1 MIDTVREFLAPLVHH
16 AGPWLAMAGFLLT
29 LAVSIHVVVTKRN
42 VQARAGWVAIVWLVP
57 VLGVLLYLFL
67 GINRIRRR
75 AVYLQRRQLRPAMP
89 PGPAAPLLIDNPGL
103 PESLHSIQR
112 VINQVSPR
120 SLLAG
125 NEVQVFESGIE
136 AWQSMLAAIEG
147 AQHSISLCTY
157 IFDNDE
163 LGRQVADALAAAQKR
178 GVEVRVLI
186 DAVGLRYSWFK
197 AWADAIDRQLDAAGV
212 RVARFLPPRFLPWHL
227 PYANLRNHRKI
238 LVVDGVT
245 GYTGGMNVREGHV
258 QMPREPGAILD
269 LHFRLR
275 GPVVAQLQRTFQ
287 EDWLFAAG
295 ETLEGE
301 AWFPPLLPAGRTLAR
316 GISEGP
322 DEDADRLLWTY
333 LAGIHASQQEV
344 IILTPYFVPEPELV
358 MALRLAAMRGV
369 HVTLV
374 LPEHSNLAPVDWAA
388 RGPLE
393 ELLASGCRVL
403 LTPPPFDH
411 GKLFL
416 VDSAWSLI
424 GSGNWDARS
433 LKLNFEFVVE
443 CYDTAL
449 GRQLHYVLGERMARA
464 RTLSLAELQERPFLL
479 RLRDGLAGLFS
490 PYL

>member
-1 MIDTVREFLAPLVHH
+1 MIENILHFVELLIYH
-16 AGPWLAMAGFLLT
+16 AGPWLALAGFLLP
-29 LAVSIHVVVTKRN
+29 LAASIHVVITKRN

-57 VLGVLLYLFL
+57 VLGVLLYLLL

-75 AVYLQRRQLRPAMP
+75 AVYLQRRRARPLASTP
-89 PGPAAPLLIDNPGL
+89 ERLLSDSDSRL
-103 PESLHSIQR
+103 PESLHAIQR
-112 VINQVSPR
+112 VIDQVTPR
-120 SLLAG
+120 ALRSG
-125 NEVQVFESGIE
+125 NLIQVYERGDD
-136 AWQSMLAAIEG
+136 AWRAMLDAIRS
-147 AQHSISLCTY
+147 AQHSISLCSY
-157 IFDNDE
+157 IFDNDV
-163 LGRQVADALAAAQKR
+163 LGRQVADALAAAQQR
-178 GVEVRVLI
+178 GVDVRVLI
-186 DAVGLRYSWFK
+186 DAVGIRYSWFN
-197 AWADAIDRQLDAAGV
+197 AWADPIDRRLTEAGV

-245 GYTGGMNVREGHV
+245 GFTGGMNVRDGHV
-258 QMPREPGAILD
+258 RPTREPGAILD
-269 LHFRLR
+269 LHFCLR
-275 GPVVAQLQRTFQ
+275 GPVVAQMQRAFQ
-287 EDWLFAAG
+287 EDWLFATG
-295 ETLEGE
+295 ESLEGE
-301 AWFPPLLPAGRTLAR
+301 AWFPPLLPAGQTLAR
-316 GISEGP
+316 GISDGP

-333 LAGIHASQQEV
+333 LAGIQAAQRDV
-344 IILTPYFVPEPELV
+344 LILTPYFVPEPELI

-369 HVTLV
+369 NVTII

-388 RGPLE
+388 KGPLE

-416 VDSAWSLI
+416 VDDAWTLI

-443 CYDTAL
+443 CYDPAL
-449 GRQLHYVLGERMARA
+449 GLRLRYVLNERMARA
-464 RTLSLAELQERPFLL
+464 RTLELAELQDRPFLL